1 MQKIKDFFIILG
13 AGLLFV
19 WGILKFFGGKS
30 EISSETK
37 EKDLE
42 IKSKIKDNDS
52 VALSNEGK
60 IDAIEEKIENLE
72 GDESWHLK
80 RKK

>member
-13 AGLLFV
+13 AGLLFA

-42 IKSKIKDNDS
+42 IKSKIKDNES
-52 VALSNEGK
+52 IVVKNEGS
-60 IDAIEEKIENLE
+60 IQAIEEKIENLE